1 MLCFPNA
8 KINIGL
14 KVVEKRPDGFHNLE
28 TVFYPI
34 GLKDALEV
42 VPYKNDNAISIH
54 VTGLNA
60 TEMQSNVESNIVTRA
75 YYLLQSDF
83 DLMPLSVFLHKA
95 IPTGAGLGG
104 GSSDAASALILIQK
118 MNKLNL
124 SDAVLQQYSAQLG
137 ADCAFFIK
145 NNPIFATGIG
155 NCFEEVSL
163 NLAGMHLILIKP
175 DIHVSTPE
183 AYSMVKPFK
192 PDRSLKELIER
203 PLDTWKDTI
212 ENDFEASVFAKYP
225 KIASIKDVL
234 YRKGAVY
241 ASMSGSGSSVFGL
254 FKEQIELKSD
264 FSDCFY
270 WSETLRL

>member
-42 VPYKNDNAISIH
+42 VPNQDGNAYSIH
-54 VTGLNA
+54 VTGLNVKD
-60 TEMQSNVESNIVTRA
+60 MQSDPEANIVTRA
-75 YYLLQSDF
+75 YRLLQKDF
-83 DLMPLSVFLHKA
+83 DLIPLSVFLHKA

-104 GSSDAASALILIQK
+104 GSSDAANALVLIQK
-118 MNKLNL
+118 MNKLHL
-124 SDAVLQQYSAQLG
+124 TDAVLEQYSAQLG

-155 NCFEEVSL
+155 TSFEDVSL
-163 NLAGMHLILIKP
+163 TLAGLHLILIKP

-183 AYSMVKPFK
+183 AYSMVKPAK
-192 PDRSLKELIER
+192 PERSLKELIEN
-203 PLDTWKDTI
+203 PLETWKDAVV
-212 ENDFEASVFAKYP
+212 NDFEASVFAKYP
-225 KIASIKDVL
+225 KIASIKDTL
-234 YRKGAVY
+234 YRKGAIY